1 MFGETFLYETPATD
15 PAHLIGRTVDIRVPQ
30 LTNDKT
36 KSHLKLVF
44 RIDDVK
50 EKNVSTHFW
59 GLECSPEYIGRNIR
73 AGLQKLEAIDTTD
86 TKDGWKL
93 QITTALILN
102 RKSEVNIQKKSRQFV
117 INFLKSEASKL
128 TIDEFV
134 KNIVAG
140 VYQKKLK
147 KDVSSVYPVR
157 FLEIG
162 KIEVMKTAG
171 IAPAAS

>member
-15 PAHLIGRTVDIRVPQ
+15 QSHLFGRTIKVRVPQ

-36 KSHLKLVF
+36 KSHLKLIFKV
-44 RIDDVK
+44 DDVK
-50 EKNVSTHFW
+50 EKVVSTYFW
-59 GLECSPEYIGRNIR
+59 GLECSPEYIARSVR
-73 AGLQKLEAIDTTD
+73 SGLQKLEAIDMAD

-93 QITTALILN
+93 QITTSMILN
-102 RKSEVNIQKKSRQFV
+102 RKSESNIQKKSRAFV
-117 INFLKSEASKL
+117 INFLKNEASKS

-140 VYQKKLK
+140 TYQKKLK
-147 KDVSSVYPVR
+147 KDVSSIYPVR

-171 IAPAAS
+171 IPIS